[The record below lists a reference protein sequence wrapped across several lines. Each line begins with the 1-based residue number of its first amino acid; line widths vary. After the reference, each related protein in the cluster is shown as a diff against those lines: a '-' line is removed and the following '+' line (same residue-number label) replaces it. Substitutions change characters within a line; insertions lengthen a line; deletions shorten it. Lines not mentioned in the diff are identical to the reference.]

1 MPYVA
6 GVDGGATKTRVALAD
21 PEGNVRGVGVAG
33 PSNYGTAPLRVVREN
48 IQSAFQ
54 QAWQEAGDPMGK
66 VRAAFLGMANVVSET
81 DRATIYQLVE
91 ELDLV
96 TDNLIHVDHDIRISL
111 AGGLGGQQGIAL
123 IVGTGSSCYG
133 RRDDGREWMAGGW
146 GHILDDLGSGYDL
159 ARKAMIAVVRAEDG
173 RSHPT
178 RLTAV
183 MKEALRIEEV
193 KDIMRRVYYEG
204 FSGEGH
210 PMTKEEIA
218 SLAPVVIQ
226 MAGEE
231 ERAAMQ
237 IVEQG
242 VQELVLMVSTVA
254 KQLEFPDDEVPVV
267 VTGGLARKSRLMRDL
282 LYAKISQSLPGS
294 KICEPKLSPVL
305 GGVLLA
311 LQLSGIPT
319 ENQIVDNLSETGRQV

>member
-1 MPYVA
+1 
-6 GVDGGATKTRVALAD
+6 
-21 PEGNVRGVGVAG
+21 
-33 PSNYGTAPLRVVREN
+33 
-48 IQSAFQ
+48 
-54 QAWQEAGDPMGK
+54 
-66 VRAAFLGMANVVSET
+66 
-81 DRATIYQLVE
+81 
-91 ELDLV
+91 
-96 TDNLIHVDHDIRISL
+96 
-111 AGGLGGQQGIAL
+111 
-123 IVGTGSSCYG
+123 
-133 RRDDGREWMAGGW
+133 
-146 GHILDDLGSGYDL
+146 
-159 ARKAMIAVVRAEDG
+159 
-173 RSHPT
+173 
-178 RLTAV
+178 